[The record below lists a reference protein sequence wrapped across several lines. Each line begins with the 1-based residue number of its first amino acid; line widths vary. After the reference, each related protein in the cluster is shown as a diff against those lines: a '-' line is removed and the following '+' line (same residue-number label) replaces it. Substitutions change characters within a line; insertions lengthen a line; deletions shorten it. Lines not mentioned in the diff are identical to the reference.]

1 MAGTRGLAKF
11 KGSQLNGKIM
21 RNSHFDENNKIDEK
35 YLNIDFGSHTDI
47 LEAVKVDVFSQ
58 INNKEVKGLS
68 ELDVTADLAGNP
80 VATDNNEG
88 VVVGERVDLRVNGTE
103 DTSFIDAD
111 GDRVYGKI
119 EYTPSSDGEV
129 TSESFKIKFYSRQ
142 LDAGGGEVE
151 TAYTF
156 AADSPN
162 LDFRYKLRTNLAALP
177 EDAIVNGGSG
187 FVEGATDATYYM
199 NLKQLAVDLYGIS
212 GTLDSDG
219 VANLDKSIV
228 QQLSDLSTADEGI
241 IDRLEKLE
249 TKLEEEVFEATG
261 GETSYTLVKG
271 VAEPK
276 SVLLFI
282 NGQLQTPTIN
292 FEYVTDGEGNITGFN
307 FTPDTLEIVNGVPDV
322 LYVKYNKVLA

>member
-35 YLNIDFGSHTDI
+35 YLDIDFGSHTDI

-58 INNKEVKGLS
+58 INDKEVKGLA
-68 ELDVTADLAGNP
+68 ELDITADLTGKP
-80 VATDNNEG
+80 VATDGGEG

-119 EYTPSSDGEV
+119 EHTPSPDGGV
-129 TSESFKIKFYSRQ
+129 TPESFKIKFYSMHP
-142 LDAGGGEVE
+142 DGGGGEVE

-156 AADSPN
+156 APDSPN
-162 LDFRYKLRTNLAALP
+162 LDFRYKLRTNLAVLP
-177 EDAIVNGGSG
+177 KDAIVNGGSG
-187 FVEGATDATYYM
+187 FVEGATDATSYM

-219 VANLDKSIV
+219 IANLDKSIV
-228 QQLSDLSTADEGI
+228 QQLADLVTADEGI
-241 IDRLEKLE
+241 TDRLEKLE

-261 GETSYTLVKG
+261 GETSYTLVNG

-292 FEYVTDGEGNITGFN
+292 FEYVIDGDGNVTGFN
-307 FTPDTLEIVNGVPDV
+307 FTPDTLEIVNEVPDV